1 MGWGVFRIDKQIECE
16 LLIVGGGI
24 AGLAAAVEA
33 KKHGFTPLLVSQST
47 LGSGASYF
55 PLKATLGIQVTGDE
69 ADKAHFWQDIQRVGQ
84 GKLNPNIART
94 YIEHSPESIP
104 LLHEIGFRPWQRQD
118 NRPACFADY
127 ARPIFLINDW
137 ANAAERAKQI
147 FTEKQIDFCE
157 KTTLLHLVVR
167 DNHIQG
173 ALLGSKTSGQI
184 QTVFC
189 KTDKVILAAGGIAG
203 LYQDNL
209 YPADVNGSVHS
220 VAQRAGAT
228 LENLEFIQFIPAF
241 VEPKYKVLFGEHT
254 LKYVEKVTD
263 SQGRDLFPDYSGK
276 AFREMMRARSDYA
289 PFSADFACRAFD
301 LRLMQHLADNPQ
313 EKGVYLH
320 YSPALYQDDGEF
332 YRVYLDWLKS
342 QAGIDLLQQPIA
354 IAPFA
359 HSCNGGVKVNEWGE
373 TGVGGLFAI
382 GELAHTVEGANRLG
396 GNSVGG
402 GLVFARQAVRKLL
415 ENAKNAPD
423 PSACISLAEVEA
435 EINALANPN
444 GDNDLSAATLLQQV
458 RQKMSRYAN
467 VYRNRHNLQHL
478 STELQALA
486 DRFNPLAGE
495 ALYGISAYNAL
506 QTARQVVTAM
516 LENQQTLGAHYRADD
531 RGE

>member
-1 MGWGVFRIDKQIECE
+1 MFRVDGQIECE

-33 KKHGFTPLLVSQST
+33 KKHGIAPLLVSQST

-84 GKLNPNIART
+84 GKLDPNIAQT
-94 YIEHSPESIP
+94 YIELSPEIIP
-104 LLHEIGFRPWQRQD
+104 LLHEIGFHPWQRQD

-127 ARPIFLINDW
+127 PRPIFLINDW
-137 ANAAERAKQI
+137 AKAAERAKQV
-147 FTEKQIDFCE
+147 FVEKQIDFRE
-157 KTTLLHLVVR
+157 KTTLLHLIVR
-167 DNHIQG
+167 DNQIQG
-173 ALLGSKTSGQI
+173 AVLGCKTSGQI
-184 QTVFC
+184 QTIFC
-189 KTDKVILAAGGIAG
+189 KTNNVILAAGGIAG

-263 SQGRDLFPDYSGK
+263 SQGRDLFPDYSPSEF
-276 AFREMMRARSDYA
+276 AEMMHARSDYA
-289 PFSADFACRAFD
+289 PFSADFACCAFD
-301 LRLMQHLADNPQ
+301 LRVMKHLADNPQ

-320 YSPALYQDDGEF
+320 YSVQLYQDKGEF
-332 YRVYLDWLKS
+332 YRVYLDWLK
-342 QAGIDLLQQPIA
+342 QQMGIDLLQQPIA

-373 TGVGGLFAI
+373 TGVKGLFAI

-415 ENAKNAPD
+415 ENTQNTSD
-423 PSACISLAEVEA
+423 PSVCLSLAEVET
-435 EINALANPN
+435 EIKALANPN
-444 GDNDLSAATLLQQV
+444 GDNNLNAATLLSLL

-467 VYRNRHNLQHL
+467 VYRDCQKLQHL
-478 STELQALA
+478 STELQVLA
-486 DRFNPLAGE
+486 ARFNPLAGE

-506 QTARQVVTAM
+506 QTACQVVTAM
-516 LENQQTLGAHYRADD
+516 LDNQQTLGAHYRADD